1 MKDDLD
7 WKLIRL
13 CKLPC
18 VEECFVDSNELTIS
32 LLNCAPFEVQ
42 EVKEFLEH
50 YLGLSLQ
57 LIDVKLTW
65 DGEVKI
71 EFEIVPGPVIVITD
85 GVQSG
90 VVEVQS
96 SGILSFSTLCRLCYF

>member
-1 MKDDLD
+1 MAVKDDLD
-7 WKLIRL
+7 WKLLRL
-13 CKLPC
+13 YYLPC
-18 VEECFVDSNELTIS
+18 IGDYLIKDNKLTIS

-71 EFEIVPGPVIVITD
+71 EFEIVNEEKECD
-85 GVQSG
+85 K
-90 VVEVQS
+90 E
-96 SGILSFSTLCRLCYF
+96 